1 MSDILERAQSLLAIT
16 PDRWRALA
24 TAADPD
30 LIRRAPAPGEWSA
43 LECLQH
49 LLDTEE
55 HVFPVRVRAFLAGE
69 DFPGFDPDQAGTLL
83 GDAVDAAAMVDRFAQ
98 ARHASLDL
106 LAGLVD
112 ADLERTAVHA
122 DLGQVTLD
130 EMLHE
135 WVAHDLGHT
144 VQAER
149 ALMQPFIAGS
159 GPWRSFFT
167 DHDVEAK
174 PRG

>member
-1 MSDILERAQSLLAIT
+1 MTDLIARARALLATT

-24 TAADPD
+24 HAADPD
-30 LIRRAPAPGEWSA
+30 LLRRPPAPGEWSA

-49 LLDTEE
+49 LLDTED
-55 HVFPVRVRAFLAGE
+55 HVFPVRVRCFLAGE
-69 DFPGFDPDQAGTLL
+69 DFPGFDPDQEGTLA
-83 GDAVDAAAMVDRFAQ
+83 GEVVDAEAMVERFAQ
-98 ARHASLDL
+98 ARAMSLDL
-106 LAGLVD
+106 IAGLIEV
-112 ADLERTAVHA
+112 DLERTAVHA

-135 WVAHDLGHT
+135 WVGHDLCHT

-159 GPWRSFFT
+159 GPWRSFFV
-167 DHDVEAK
+167 DDDVEAK
-174 PRG
+174 QG

>member
-1 MSDILERAQSLLAIT
+1 MTDLIARARALLATT

-24 TAADPD
+24 QAADPD
-30 LIRRAPAPGEWSA
+30 LLRRPPAPGEWSA

-49 LLDTEE
+49 LLDTED
-55 HVFPVRVRAFLAGE
+55 HVFPVRVRCFLAGE
-69 DFPGFDPDQAGTLL
+69 DFPGFDPDQDGTPV
-83 GDAVDAAAMVDRFAQ
+83 GEVVDAQAVVERFAQ
-98 ARHASLDL
+98 ARAASLDL
-106 LAGLVD
+106 VAGLVD

-130 EMLHE
+130 EMLHQ
-135 WVAHDLGHT
+135 WVGHDLGHI

-159 GPWRSFFT
+159 GPWRGFFE
-167 DHDVEAK
+167 DDDVEAK
-174 PRG
+174 QG